1 MNQLPPLVLE
11 CPECGERYLISRNQA
26 MPSEKATLYSDG
38 FYIDQVNWRTPLIIG
53 CVTCELGF
61 FPEKGKL
68 IAEPE
73 WDEFNE
79 KWSEIRKAE
88 APTAGALALELRAR
102 RNMNTDEAL
111 ALRREF
117 WYAGVHSETGRL
129 LMSRNKKFEQFW
141 LNSLEQLEAMT
152 GTESNEALRLKAEMN
167 RQLGR
172 FDQCLE
178 LLKNLSDKQS
188 RQIAEKA
195 GKKESGVFI
204 LN

>member
-1 MNQLPPLVLE
+1 MNQLPPIVLE
-11 CPECGERYLISRNQA
+11 CPECGEHYLISRTSA
-26 MPSEKATLYSDG
+26 LPSERANLYSDG
-38 FYIDQVNWRTPLIIG
+38 FFIDQIHWRTPLIIG

-68 IAEPE
+68 IAEPD

-79 KWSEIRKAE
+79 KWCDIKKAE
-88 APTAGALALELRAR
+88 APTAGSLALELRAR
-102 RNMNTDEAL
+102 RNMNTSEEL

-117 WYAGVHSETGRL
+117 WYAGTHSETGRL

-141 LNSLEQLEAMT
+141 LSSLVQLEVMT
-152 GTESNEALRLKAEMN
+152 GTESNEALLLKAEMN

-172 FDQCLE
+172 FDQCIE
-178 LLKNLSDKQS
+178 LLKNLHDEQG

-195 GKKESGVFI
+195 GKKENGVFVF
-204 LN
+204 N